1 LEVAM
6 RFAGNFHPEWGYLA
20 PAPNF
25 MRTARV
31 VVVATAIGATAGAAV
46 VLSLAERSAPG
57 AVADAGKTLVVVHSL
72 PAEAAAPATA
82 PVAAATP
89 VPVIAPVAT
98 AAPAAPV
105 APAAPAKVQ
114 ASVQPQIS
122 VQPNLP
128 ANPQIIRQPSA
139 PPVTASAQP
148 IAPPPAPSD
157 SRTVSI
163 STAPVS
169 VTALSESP
177 PITEASPPAA
187 TNDAAVLPA
196 PLAPQKD
203 AIKKPAATGQTVLQP
218 QRGPQPAVAAAPKRK
233 PSDERGLGP
242 VLRRL
247 FSAN

>member
-1 LEVAM
+1 M

-72 PAEAAAPATA
+72 VQPAEAAAPA
-82 PVAAATP
+82 ATP
-89 VPVIAPVAT
+89 VATTTPATVTAPIAT
-98 AAPAAPV
+98 AAPV
-105 APAAPAKVQ
+105 APAAPPKAQ
-114 ASVQPQIS
+114 ASAPIT
-122 VQPNLP
+122 
-128 ANPQIIRQPSA
+128 RQPSA

-148 IAPPPAPSD
+148 IAPPPAPSN
-157 SRTVSI
+157 SRAVST
-163 STAPVS
+163 SAAPAS
-169 VTALSESP
+169 VAALSESP
-177 PITEASPPAA
+177 PVIEASPPA
-187 TNDAAVLPA
+187 TNNAVISPV

-203 AIKKPAATGQTVLQP
+203 AIKKPAAPGQTIQQP
-218 QRGPQPAVAAAPKRK
+218 QRGPQPAVAAAPKKK
-233 PSDERGLGP
+233 PEERGLGP

>member
-1 LEVAM
+1 M

-72 PAEAAAPATA
+72 VQPAEAAAPAAA

-89 VPVIAPVAT
+89 APVIAPVAT
-98 AAPAAPV
+98 AAPI

-114 ASVQPQIS
+114 AGIQPS
-122 VQPNLP
+122 AP
-128 ANPQIIRQPSA
+128 AATRQPSP

-148 IAPPPAPSD
+148 IAPPPMTAQVPAPAPSD
-157 SRTVSI
+157 SRAVST
-163 STAPVS
+163 SAAPAS
-169 VTALSESP
+169 VAALSESP
-177 PITEASPPAA
+177 PVTEASPPAA
-187 TNDAAVLPA
+187 TNAAAVSPV

-203 AIKKPAATGQTVLQP
+203 AIKKPAAAGLQP
-218 QRGPQPAVAAAPKRK
+218 PRGLQPAFAAAPRK
-233 PSDERGLGP
+233 KPEEHGLGP

>member
-1 LEVAM
+1 M

-31 VVVATAIGATAGAAV
+31 VIVATAIGATAGAAV

-57 AVADAGKTLVVVHSL
+57 AVTDAGKTLVVVHSL
-72 PAEAAAPATA
+72 VQPAEAAA

-89 VPVIAPVAT
+89 APVIAPIVT
-98 AAPAAPV
+98 AAPV

-114 ASVQPQIS
+114 ASVQPA
-122 VQPNLP
+122 P
-128 ANPQIIRQPSA
+128 ANPQVTRQPSA
-139 PPVTASAQP
+139 PPVTASAQQ
-148 IAPPPAPSD
+148 IAPLPAAAQVPAPAPSD
-157 SRTVSI
+157 SRTVST
-163 STAPVS
+163 SAAPAS

-177 PITEASPPAA
+177 PVTEASPPAA
-187 TNDAAVLPA
+187 TDDATVSPGL
-196 PLAPQKD
+196 LAPQKD
-203 AIKKPAATGQTVLQP
+203 AIKKPAATVQQP
-218 QRGPQPAVAAAPKRK
+218 QRGPQPAVAAAPKKR
-233 PSDERGLGP
+233 PEEHGLGP

>member
-1 LEVAM
+1 M

-72 PAEAAAPATA
+72 VQPAEASAPATA

-89 VPVIAPVAT
+89 APVIAPVAIAT
-98 AAPAAPV
+98 PAAPV

-114 ASVQPQIS
+114 ASVQPQIT

-139 PPVTASAQP
+139 PPVTVSAQP

-157 SRTVSI
+157 SRTVST
-163 STAPVS
+163 SAAPTS

-177 PITEASPPAA
+177 PVTEASPSAA
-187 TNDAAVLPA
+187 TNDAAVSSV

-203 AIKKPAATGQTVLQP
+203 AIKKPAATGQQL
-218 QRGPQPAVAAAPKRK
+218 QRGPQPAVAAAPKKK
-233 PSDERGLGP
+233 PEERGLGP